1 VEIHLNQL
9 EYFESRGNEYQLGSL
24 APAFGLYYARTSL
37 RNINRNSTEKTKNMG
52 ACISTKKHEISGTL
66 RRSENIQHKIAEA
79 TIELNMAESQLQ
91 KNSSKVLI
99 LHNELKVAKEES
111 RKLKNAVFQMRD
123 QYANST
129 MDLKR
134 KLMFEQENA
143 KYYKSQYLLAM
154 SKLADRQQL
163 NQELM
168 DKIAKVH
175 DSMPRKHRTRKE
187 PPHYSDH
194 ASTVSSASFC

>member
-1 VEIHLNQL
+1 
-9 EYFESRGNEYQLGSL
+9 
-24 APAFGLYYARTSL
+24 
-37 RNINRNSTEKTKNMG
+37 MG
-52 ACISTKKHEISGTL
+52 ACISTKKHEIAGTL

-111 RKLKNAVFQMRD
+111 RKLKSAVFQMRD

-187 PPHYSDH
+187 PRHYSDH